1 MRPEILY
8 STWFALLGLM
18 AVAALLRGSPSLRVM
33 VLTYLVASVA
43 SLFVTKHNG
52 WSNPQLGLLLVDAL
66 TALVFFGV
74 LLRSDKIWVMVAN
87 GGQWLIVVV
96 HLVRLFGGAGR
107 GAGYAT
113 LLLILS
119 WLVLATLAFGTVRAI
134 GRPNR
139 PARDGRGAH

>member
-8 STWFALLGLM
+8 GTWFVLLGVM
-18 AVAALLRGSPSLRVM
+18 ALAALVRGSLALRVL
-33 VLTYLVASVA
+33 VLTYFAASVA

-52 WSNPQLGLLLVDAL
+52 WSYPQLGLLLVDAI
-66 TALVFFGV
+66 TALVFLAV
-74 LLRSDKIWVMVAN
+74 LLRSDQVWVMVAN
-87 GGQWLIVVV
+87 GGQWLIVAV

-119 WLVLATLAFGTVRAI
+119 WLVLATLAFGTVRAVWA
-134 GRPNR
+134 GWLASNPPKPR
-139 PARDGRGAH
+139 